1 MTTVEELKKLKA
13 LRGGARGS
21 ITKSSKL
28 VKEMLLDWK
37 KENLPTLKALKIEL
51 ETKLL
56 KVKDFDDRILDII
69 VSEEFSE
76 EDIQKEFD
84 EASAVSTAVNEILFK
99 IDSKLNEGLT
109 RSHVD
114 DTLSLASFNDN
125 LSVKLPKITLE
136 KFSGD
141 PKLWQG

>member
-1 MTTVEELKKLKA
+1 MKMTAVEDLKKLKA

-21 ITKSSKL
+21 ITKSSNI

-51 ETKLL
+51 ETKLS

-76 EDIQKEFD
+76 EDIQKEYD
-84 EASAVSTAVNEILFK
+84 EASAV
-99 IDSKLNEGLT
+99 
-109 RSHVD
+109 
-114 DTLSLASFNDN
+114 
-125 LSVKLPKITLE
+125 
-136 KFSGD
+136 
-141 PKLWQG
+141 

>member
-109 RSHVD
+109 RNHVD